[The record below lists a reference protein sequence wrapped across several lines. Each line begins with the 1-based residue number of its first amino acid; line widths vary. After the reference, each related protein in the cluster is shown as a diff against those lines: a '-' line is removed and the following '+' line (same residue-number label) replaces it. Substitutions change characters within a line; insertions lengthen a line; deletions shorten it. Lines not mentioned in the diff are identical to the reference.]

1 MKRLE
6 SIITALVIAAA
17 AAVVVA
23 AGVDN
28 VVHNDGVVTGILQGL
43 GGVVLLV
50 LALVAGLKGND

>member
-17 AAVVVA
+17 VAVVVA

-28 VVHNDGVVTGILQGL
+28 VVHNNGVVTGILQEL

>member
-6 SIITALVIAAA
+6 SIIAALVIAAA

-28 VVHNDGVVTGILQGL
+28 VVHNNGVVTGTLREL

>member
-17 AAVVVA
+17 AAVVV
-23 AGVDN
+23 
-28 VVHNDGVVTGILQGL
+28 
-43 GGVVLLV
+43 LV